1 MTISLNHTI
10 VPARDKDA
18 AARFFARIFGFEMA
32 APYGAFAPVRVDATL
47 TFDFADAEG
56 FEPHH
61 YAFLVGDD
69 ELDAIFA
76 RLKRDGISYSA
87 DPYGQELGR
96 INHRKGG
103 RGFYFRDP
111 DGHILEVL
119 TRP

>member
-1 MTISLNHTI
+1 MAISLNHTI
-10 VPARDKDA
+10 VPARDKEV
-18 AARFFARIFGFEMA
+18 AARFFSRTFGLEMG
-32 APYGAFAPVRVDATL
+32 APSGAFIPVRVEPSL
-47 TFDFADAEG
+47 TFAFADAEG

-61 YAFLVGDD
+61 YAFLVSEE
-69 ELDAIFA
+69 ELDGIFT

-119 TRP
+119 TRG